1 MDMSRK
7 RQRRRAS
14 DIANIQPKS
23 GFTRL
28 LLIGVGRA
36 VIIIFKLVMSD
47 ETAEVFKSVVGD
59 PELVLPQ
66 SALERNGEVPIVPA
80 GDAGPTPRP

>member
-1 MDMSRK
+1 MSRK

-14 DIANIQPKS
+14 EIANIQPKT

-28 LLIGVGRA
+28 LLIGVGLA

-47 ETAEVFKSVVGD
+47 ETAEVFQAVSGD

-66 SALERNGEVPIVPA
+66 SALDHIDVGTTEDTV
-80 GDAGPTPRP
+80 DAGGSVRP